1 MISSDPFLV
10 FLPLDTDICKCFL
23 QHDTDKDSM
32 FCQVYWTKE
41 GKGWGLR
48 TLEDL
53 PPGTFVCE
61 YVGEILTSSEMKER
75 KVAIQTLGKNTFPLQ
90 LGAKQCSER
99 SVEQEEVFCLD
110 ATYYGNVARFINHR
124 LHIISGPHKSV
135 IYYDFLLVK
144 DQQA

>member
-1 MISSDPFLV
+1 MVPSDRFLV
-10 FLPLDTDICKCFL
+10 FLPLVTDTCKHCL
-23 QHDTDKDSM
+23 QHDTNKDII

-61 YVGEILTSSEMKER
+61 YVGEILTSLEMKER
-75 KVAIQTLGKNTFPLQ
+75 KVAIQTLGKDTFPLQ
-90 LGAKQCSER
+90 LGAKQCSEL
-99 SVEQEEVFCLD
+99 SIKQEEVFCLD

-135 IYYDFLLVK
+135 VYCVFLLV
-144 DQQA
+144 